1 MPLVC
6 SGYEGLVKS
15 LLSDLPADI
24 VTYNRPVRCVHWNN
38 TESSR
43 DAVNVEC
50 DDGEKISA
58 DHVILTVPL
67 GRLLHTFHTILC
79 NFYDNINLQ
88 YINDE
93 VSSKSQHLSTLNAK

>member
-38 TESSR
+38 TENSR
-43 DAVNVEC
+43 DTVNVEC

-58 DHVILTVPL
+58 NHVILTVPL
-67 GRLLHTFHTILC
+67 GRLLHISFTILC
-79 NFYDNINLQ
+79 NFYAILTITSI
-88 YINDE
+88 Y
-93 VSSKSQHLSTLNAK
+93 STSIIEYPVNHSTSAH